1 MKIRN
6 LVFLIFLSSSFLS
19 GCTGV
24 SDYLRNVIAED
35 REDQIV
41 YRKNTQYGDS
51 QFDLAV
57 PPDLITPSSENFM
70 NIPEYAGEEEL
81 NIFTIDT
88 DLENI
93 KLIRSGRDSILSL
106 TKVDKETL
114 WKKLQLFW
122 EEEGF
127 RLVQKDYTLGVMR
140 TGYLENLSEAQ
151 LGTIQR
157 VIGRYVP
164 LLVQPETRD
173 SYKTRILTKD
183 DSIDILLT
191 HYGKEFMSDGENE
204 FRWQNRPRDVE
215 YESEMVSRLYIYL
228 GGDEAKSKGYSIVK
242 STGLRHQATMN
253 VDENGIHVLFVGD
266 IYERVWPKIIR
277 SLETLGIYIQEA
289 NIEDGFIKVS
299 MNENIDEETSFLDTL
314 AFWKDSDSLESFYIV
329 VLSNQK
335 GTSIEIQD
343 DTFINF
349 TNQASE
355 EVIRA
360 LYSELR

>member
-1 MKIRN
+1 MKIRS
-6 LVFLIFLSSSFLS
+6 LIFLTVLSSSFLG
-19 GCTGV
+19 GCTGA
-24 SDYLRNVIAED
+24 SDYLRDILAED
-35 REDQIV
+35 REDQVV
-41 YRKNTQYGDS
+41 YKRDRAYDDS
-51 QFDLAV
+51 QFDLAI
-57 PPDLITPSSENFM
+57 PPDLITPSSANSL
-70 NIPEYAGEEEL
+70 NIPDYAGEEAL

-88 DLENI
+88 NLENI

-106 TKVDKETL
+106 TNVDKEVL

-122 EEEGF
+122 TEEGF
-127 RLVQKDYTLGVMR
+127 RLVQKDYTLGIMR

-151 LGTIQR
+151 LGTVQR
-157 VIGRYVP
+157 IVGRYVP
-164 LLVQPETRD
+164 LLVQPESRD

-183 DSIDILLT
+183 NSIDVLLT

-228 GGDEAKSKGYSIVK
+228 GGDEARSKGYSVVK

-253 VDENGIHVLFVGD
+253 VDENGMHILFVGD

-277 SLETLGIYIQEA
+277 SLETLGVYIQEA
-289 NIEDGFIKVS
+289 NIRDGFIRVS
-299 MNENIDEETSFLDTL
+299 LDENADEERSFLDTL
-314 AFWKDSDSLESFYIV
+314 AFWKDSGSLESFYII

-343 DTFINF
+343 DAFTSF

-360 LYSELR
+360 LYSDLR

>member
-1 MKIRN
+1 MKIRS
-6 LVFLIFLSSSFLS
+6 LVFLTVLLSSFLS

-24 SDYLRNVIAED
+24 SDYLRDILAED
-35 REDQIV
+35 REGQIV
-41 YRKNTQYGDS
+41 YKKNTSYDDS
-51 QFDLAV
+51 QFDLAI
-57 PPDLITPSSENFM
+57 PPDLITPSSANSL
-70 NIPEYAGEEEL
+70 NIPDYAGEKGID
-81 NIFTIDT
+81 IFTIDT

-106 TKVDKETL
+106 TNVDKEVL

-122 EEEGF
+122 AAEGF
-127 RLVQKDYTLGVMR
+127 RLVQKDYTLGIMR
-140 TGYLENLSEAQ
+140 TGYLENLSEVQ
-151 LGTIQR
+151 LGTVQR
-157 VIGRYVP
+157 IIGRYVP

-173 SYKTRILTKD
+173 SYKTRILAKD
-183 DSIDILLT
+183 NSIDVLLT

-204 FRWQNRPRDVE
+204 FRWQNRSRDIE

-228 GGDEAKSKGYSIVK
+228 GGDEAKSKGYSVVK

-253 VDENGIHVLFVGD
+253 VDENGIYILFVGD

-289 NIEDGFIKVS
+289 NIEDGFIRVS
-299 MNENIDEETSFLDTL
+299 MDENIDKERSFLDTL
-314 AFWKDSDSLESFYIV
+314 AFWKDSDSLESFNII

-343 DTFINF
+343 DAFTSF

-360 LYSELR
+360 LYSDLR

>member
-1 MKIRN
+1 MKIRS
-6 LVFLIFLSSSFLS
+6 LIFSTVLSSSFLS
-19 GCTGV
+19 GCTGA
-24 SDYLRNVIAED
+24 SDYLRDILAED
-35 REDQIV
+35 REGQVV
-41 YRKNTQYGDS
+41 YKRDRSYDDS
-51 QFDLAV
+51 QFDLAI
-57 PPDLITPSSENFM
+57 PPDLITPSSANSL
-70 NIPEYAGEEEL
+70 NIPDYAGEEGL
-81 NIFTIDT
+81 NILTIDT
-88 DLENI
+88 NLEDI

-106 TKVDKETL
+106 TNVDKEVL

-122 EEEGF
+122 TEEGF
-127 RLVQKDYTLGVMR
+127 RLVQKDYTLGIMR

-151 LGTIQR
+151 LGTVQR
-157 VIGRYVP
+157 IVGRYVP

-183 DSIDILLT
+183 NSVDVLLT

-228 GGDEAKSKGYSIVK
+228 GGDEARSKGYSVVK

-253 VDENGIHVLFVGD
+253 VDENGIYILFVGD
-266 IYERVWPKIIR
+266 IYERVWPKIIS
-277 SLETLGIYIQEA
+277 SLETLGIHIQEA

-299 MNENIDEETSFLDTL
+299 MDENVDKETSFLDAL
-314 AFWKDSDSLESFYIV
+314 AFWKDSDSLESFYII

-343 DTFINF
+343 QAFTNF

-360 LYSELR
+360 LYSDLR